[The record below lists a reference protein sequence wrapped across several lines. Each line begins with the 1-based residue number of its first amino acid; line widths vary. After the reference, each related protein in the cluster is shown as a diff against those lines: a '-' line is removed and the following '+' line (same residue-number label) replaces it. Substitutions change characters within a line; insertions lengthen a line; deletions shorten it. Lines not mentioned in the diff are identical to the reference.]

1 MCKSMVTIKHVKLE
15 NPLVGRER
23 LLLML
28 DVVKLSH
35 CTFTVS
41 RKEFTRN
48 QTFFFFIDK
57 TKIVKQSLTIMILSH
72 QYNYMY
78 NALINVTI
86 FTNFSDTIE
95 FLSISQSV

>member
-1 MCKSMVTIKHVKLE
+1 
-15 NPLVGRER
+15 
-23 LLLML
+23 
-28 DVVKLSH
+28 
-35 CTFTVS
+35 
-41 RKEFTRN
+41 
-48 QTFFFFIDK
+48 
-57 TKIVKQSLTIMILSH
+57 MILSH